1 MPAAFED
8 IISDLRKRIFKPV
21 YFLAGDEPYY
31 IDLITDFIAEKV
43 LSEEERAFN
52 QIVIYGEETSVN
64 SIIETSRRF
73 PMMASHQVVIVK
85 EAQALKKIE
94 DLAIYLE
101 KPLLSTILVLNYKYK
116 VIDKRTK
123 LARTLETQGIY
134 FESMRLRD
142 YQVPPWIERYLMTKG
157 IKINPDASAM
167 LTEFLGTDLHKI
179 TNELDKLLITLPAG
193 KPVIT
198 SALIEKNIGISKD
211 FNNFELQKAIGEKNI
226 FKANMIVRYFSE
238 NPNDNPVTLTIASLF
253 SLFTKIL
260 TYHYLTDRS
269 KNNVASVLKIHPY
282 FVKDYEVSSMKYGPS
297 KTIQII
303 SFLRTYD
310 LRTKGFGDAGTDA
323 GDLLKELVY
332 KILHLQDP
340 L

>member
-1 MPAAFED
+1 MPATFEE
-8 IISDLRKRIFKPV
+8 IISDLKKRIFKPV

-43 LSEEERAFN
+43 LSEEEKAFN
-52 QIVIYGEETSVN
+52 QVIIYGEETSVN

-85 EAQALKKIE
+85 EGQALKKIE
-94 DLAIYLE
+94 DLAIYLD
-101 KPLLSTILVLNYKYK
+101 KPLLSTILVLNYKYR

-123 LARTLETQGIY
+123 LYKALDTQGVY

-167 LTEFLGTDLHKI
+167 LTEFLGADLHKI
-179 TNELDKLLITLPAG
+179 VNELDKLLITIPAG

-198 SALIEKNIGISKD
+198 TSLIEKNIGISKD
-211 FNNFELQKAIGEKNI
+211 YNNFELQKAIGEKNI
-226 FKANMIVRYFSE
+226 LKANMIVRYFTE

-282 FVKDYEVSSMKYGPS
+282 FVKDYEISAMKYDAT

-303 SFLRTYD
+303 SLLRTYD
-310 LRTKGFGDAGTDA
+310 MKTKGFGDVSTDQ

-332 KILHLQDP
+332 KILHL
-340 L
+340 

>member
-1 MPAAFED
+1 MPATFEE

-43 LSEEERAFN
+43 LSEEEKAFN
-52 QIVIYGEETSVN
+52 QVIIYGEETSIN

-94 DLAIYLE
+94 DLAIYLD
-101 KPLLSTILVLNYKYK
+101 KPLLSTILVLNFKYR
-116 VIDKRTK
+116 VLDKRTK
-123 LARTLETQGIY
+123 LYKALDTQAVY

-179 TNELDKLLITLPAG
+179 VNELDKLLITLPAG
-193 KPVIT
+193 KPVINT
-198 SALIEKNIGISKD
+198 SLIEKNIGISKD
-211 FNNFELQKAIGEKNI
+211 YNNFELQKAIGEKNI
-226 FKANMIVRYFSE
+226 LKANMIIRYFAE
-238 NPNDNPVTLTIASLF
+238 NPNDNPITLTIASIF

-260 TYHYLTDRS
+260 TYHYLTDKS
-269 KNNVASVLKIHPY
+269 KNNVASVLKIHPF
-282 FVKDYEVSSMKYGPS
+282 FVRDYEVSAMKYNVT

-310 LRTKGFGDAGTDA
+310 MKTKGFGDVSTDQ

-332 KILHLQDP
+332 KILHL
-340 L
+340 

>member
-1 MPAAFED
+1 MPATFDE

-43 LSEEERAFN
+43 LSEEEKAFN
-52 QIVIYGEETSVN
+52 QVIIYGEETSIN
-64 SIIETSRRF
+64 SVIETSRRF

-94 DLAIYLE
+94 DLTFYLE
-101 KPLLSTILVLNYKYK
+101 KPLLSTILVFNFKYK
-116 VIDKRTK
+116 VLDKRTK
-123 LARTLETQGIY
+123 LYKLLDTQAVY

-179 TNELDKLLITLPAG
+179 VNELDKLLITLPAG
-193 KPVIT
+193 NPVINT
-198 SALIEKNIGISKD
+198 SLIEKNIGISKD
-211 FNNFELQKAIGEKNI
+211 YNNFELQKAIGEKNI
-226 FKANMIVRYFSE
+226 LKANMIIRYFSE

-260 TYHYLTDRS
+260 TYHYLTDKS
-269 KNNVASVLKIHPY
+269 KNNVASVLKIHPF
-282 FVKDYEVSSMKYGPS
+282 FVRDYEISAMKYNVT

-310 LRTKGFGDAGTDA
+310 MKTKGFGDVSTDQ

-332 KILHLQDP
+332 KILHL
-340 L
+340 

>member
-1 MPAAFED
+1 MPATFEE

-43 LSEEERAFN
+43 LSQEEKDFN
-52 QIVIYGEETSVN
+52 QVIIYGEETSIN

-94 DLAIYLE
+94 DLAFYLDM
-101 KPLLSTILVLNYKYK
+101 PLLSTILVLNYKYK
-116 VIDKRTK
+116 VLDKRTK
-123 LARTLETQGIY
+123 LYKALDTQAIY

-179 TNELDKLLITLPAG
+179 VNELDKLMITLPAG
-193 KPVIT
+193 KPVIST
-198 SALIEKNIGISKD
+198 SLIEKNIGISKD
-211 FNNFELQKAIGEKNI
+211 YNNFELQKAIGEKNI
-226 FKANMIVRYFSE
+226 LRANMIIRYFAE

-260 TYHYLTDRS
+260 TYHYLTDKS
-269 KNNVASVLKIHPY
+269 KNNVASVLKIHPF
-282 FVKDYEVSSMKYGPS
+282 FVRDYEVSAMKYNVT

-310 LRTKGFGDAGTDA
+310 MKTKGFGDVSTDQ

-332 KILHLQDP
+332 KILHL
-340 L
+340 